1 MILSDEAVER
11 IAAQREGNLEE
22 LPFAVLLYALAR
34 TERSVKLAISRQPLV
49 KEIVIENGVPVECR
63 SNLAHE
69 TLSRFM
75 QSGGLLDE
83 STANECFAESC
94 SRGALF
100 GDVLIEK
107 GLISAEELRKV
118 LQKNLAK
125 KLLDGFSWLQG
136 NYRLTAAPDQ
146 VDSTLRV
153 NVPQLII
160 FGVTRFAT
168 QEQVDSSIGDLIGT
182 PLVLHPKPFFA
193 LDEIRMSPRQM
204 LVSEALAKGPV
215 RIDELASTTE
225 IPYEELTRILYAFS
239 LIGVVMTID
248 RLPRTQPPARPVPPA
263 RPATTPGPEFQTTTA
278 APARKSPAAP
288 ELPEGDRRDALMEM
302 VLNFRRRDPFDLLGL
317 DPDGFGREAH
327 ERFLEFAE
335 KFAPWTY
342 PSDLADDACRVFLAG
357 ARAYGDLTN
366 PDRRQALLERRRSPG
381 QKRPIAAAESFRI
394 ETDLLD
400 PEVQYRKGRAL
411 MAEGNYRD
419 ALEQLGYA
427 SDLDPQNGNYRAELA
442 HCRFLFNPQ
451 TAGPIAISELAK
463 ALRID
468 PNAGLAHFYQG
479 EILKA
484 MGLIDEAREAYR
496 RAIRPMAPDRRP
508 IDALRSLP
516 REK

>member
-1 MILSDEAVER
+1 MHH
-11 IAAQREGNLEE
+11 EGSLEDV
-22 LPFAVLLYALAR
+22 PFAVLLYALAR

-49 KEIVIENGVPVECR
+49 KEIVIESGVPVECR

-83 STANECFAESC
+83 TTANECFSESC
-94 SRGALF
+94 SRGVLF

-107 GLISAEELRKV
+107 GLIGAEELRKV

-136 NYRLTAAPDQ
+136 NYRLTDAPLR
-146 VDSTLRV
+146 VDSTLKV

-168 QEQVDSSIGDLIGT
+168 QEQVDSSIGDLVEK
-182 PLVLHPKPFFA
+182 PLALHSEPFFS
-193 LDEIRMSPRQM
+193 LDEIRMSPQQVS
-204 LVSEALAKGPV
+204 VSEALAKRPV
-215 RIDELASTTE
+215 RIDELASKTE
-225 IPYEELTRILYAFS
+225 IPYEELKRILYAFS
-239 LIGVVMTID
+239 LIGVVVTVEKI
-248 RLPRTQPPARPVPPA
+248 PRIERPARPAPPA
-263 RPATTPGPEFQTTTA
+263 RPATTPSPEFQRTSA
-278 APARKSPAAP
+278 APAQKTPPAPPQPAIQ
-288 ELPEGDRRDALMEM
+288 RRDELMEM
-302 VLNFRRRDPFDLLGL
+302 VLNYRRRDPFDLLGV

-327 ERFLEFAE
+327 ERFLDFAE
-335 KFAPWTY
+335 RFAPWTY
-342 PSDLADDACRVFLAG
+342 PEDLAEDAGRVFLAG

-366 PDRRQALLERRRSPG
+366 PDRRKAHLDKRRSPE
-381 QKRPIAAAESFRI
+381 QKRPGAAADSFRI

-400 PEVQYRKGRAL
+400 PEVQFRKGRAL
-411 MAEGNYRD
+411 MAEGNYRE

-442 HCRFLFNPQ
+442 HCRYLFNPQ

-468 PNAGLAHFYQG
+468 PRAGLAHFYQG
-479 EILKA
+479 EILKS
-484 MGLIDEAREAYR
+484 MDLIDEAREAYR
-496 RAIRPMAPDRRP
+496 RAIKPMAPDRRP
-508 IDALRSLP
+508 IDALRALP
-516 REK
+516 REG

>member
-1 MILSDEAVER
+1 VILSDNAVER
-11 IAAQREGNLEE
+11 IATHHEGSLENV
-22 LPFAVLLYALAR
+22 PFAVLLYALAR
-34 TERSVKLAISRQPLV
+34 AGRSVKLAISRRPLV
-49 KEIVIENGVPVECR
+49 KEIIIEHGVPVQCR

-83 STANECFAESC
+83 TTANECFAEAC
-94 SRGALF
+94 SRGVLF

-107 GLISAEELRKV
+107 SLITAEDLRKV

-136 NYRLTAAPDQ
+136 DYRLSDTPVC
-146 VDSTLRV
+146 VDSTLKV

-168 QEQVDSSIGDLIGT
+168 QEQVDSSIVDLVGK
-182 PLVLHPKPFFA
+182 PLALHSEPFFS
-193 LDEIRMSPRQM
+193 LDEIRMSPQQVS
-204 LVSEALAKGPV
+204 VSEALAKRPV
-215 RIDELASTTE
+215 RIDELASKTE

-239 LIGVVMTID
+239 LIGVIVTVEKI
-248 RLPRTQPPARPVPPA
+248 PRIERPARPAPPA
-263 RPATTPGPEFQTTTA
+263 RPATTPGPEFQTTSA
-278 APARKSPAAP
+278 APAQKTPPSSSKPASQ
-288 ELPEGDRRDALMEM
+288 RRDELMEM
-302 VLNFRRRDPFDLLGL
+302 VLNYRRRDPFDLLGV

-327 ERFLEFAE
+327 ERFLDFAE
-335 KFAPWTY
+335 RFAPWTF
-342 PSDLADDACRVFLAG
+342 PDDLAEDAGRVFLAG

-366 PDRRQALLERRRSPG
+366 PDRRKALLDKRRSPE
-381 QKRPIAAAESFRI
+381 QKRPGAAVDSFRI

-400 PEVQYRKGRAL
+400 PEVQFRKGRAL
-411 MAEGNYRD
+411 MVEGNYRE

-442 HCRFLFNPQ
+442 HCRYLFNPQ

-468 PNAGLAHFYQG
+468 PRAGLAHFYQG
-479 EILKA
+479 EILKS
-484 MGLIDEAREAYR
+484 MDLIDEAREAYR
-496 RAIRPMAPDRRP
+496 RAIKPMAPDRRP
-508 IDALRSLP
+508 IDALRALP
-516 REK
+516 REG

>member
-1 MILSDEAVER
+1 MIFSDEAVER
-11 IAAQREGNLEE
+11 IATQREGNLEDV
-22 LPFAVLLYALAR
+22 PFAVLLYALAR
-34 TERSVKLAISRQPLV
+34 AERSAKLAISRQPLV
-49 KEIVIENGVPVECR
+49 KEIVIESGVPVECR

-83 STANECFAESC
+83 TTANECFAESC
-94 SRGALF
+94 SRGVLF

-107 GLISAEELRKV
+107 GLITAEELRKV

-136 NYRLTAAPDQ
+136 SYRLSSAPLR
-146 VDSTLRV
+146 VNSTLKV

-168 QEQVDSSIGDLIGT
+168 QEQVDSAIGDLIGK
-182 PLVLHPKPFFA
+182 PLALHPEPFFA
-193 LDEIRMSPRQM
+193 LDELRMSPQQI
-204 LVSEALAKGPV
+204 LVSEALARRPV
-215 RIDELASTTE
+215 RIDELASTTD

-239 LIGVVMTID
+239 LIGVVAIAHQT
-248 RLPRTQPPARPVPPA
+248 PRIERPARPVPPA
-263 RPATTPGPEFQTTTA
+263 RLATTPSPEFQTTTTA
-278 APARKSPAAP
+278 TAQSSPAPPIKPANQ
-288 ELPEGDRRDALMEM
+288 RRDELMEM
-302 VLNFRRRDPFDLLGL
+302 VLNYRRRDPFDLLGV

-327 ERFLEFAE
+327 ERFLCFAE
-335 KFAPWTY
+335 RFAPWTY
-342 PSDLADDACRVFLAG
+342 PDDLSEDASRVFLAG

-366 PDRRQALLERRRSPG
+366 PDRRKALLEKRHSPE
-381 QKRPIAAAESFRI
+381 QKRPGAAADSFRI

-400 PEVQYRKGRAL
+400 PEVQFRKGRAL

-427 SDLDPQNGNYRAELA
+427 SDLDPQNGKYRAELA
-442 HCRFLFNPQ
+442 HCRYLFNPQ

-468 PNAGLAHFYQG
+468 PRAGLAHFYQG

-484 MGLIDEAREAYR
+484 MDLIDEAREAYR
-496 RAIRPMAPDRRP
+496 RAIKPMAPDRRP
-508 IDALRSLP
+508 IDALRALP

>member
-1 MILSDEAVER
+1 MILSDDALER
-11 IAAQREGNLEE
+11 IATHHEGSLEDV
-22 LPFAVLLYALAR
+22 PFAVLLYALAR
-34 TERSVKLAISRQPLV
+34 AERSLKLSISRKPLV
-49 KEIVIENGVPVECR
+49 KEIIIENGVPVQCR

-83 STANECFAESC
+83 TTANECFSESC
-94 SRGALF
+94 SRGVLF

-107 GLISAEELRKV
+107 GLITAEELRKV

-136 NYRLTAAPDQ
+136 SYRMSGAP
-146 VDSTLRV
+146 VRLDSTLKV

-168 QEQVDSSIGDLIGT
+168 QEQVDSAIADLIGK
-182 PLVLHPKPFFA
+182 PLALHQEPFFA
-193 LDEIRMSPRQM
+193 LDEIRMSPPQTS
-204 LVSEALAKGPV
+204 VFEALGKRPT
-215 RIDELASTTE
+215 RIDELASTTG
-225 IPYEELTRILYAFS
+225 ISYEELTRILYAFS
-239 LIGVVMTID
+239 LIGALVTAD
-248 RLPRTQPPARPVPPA
+248 RIAPTKRPTRPVPPS
-263 RPATTPGPEFQTTTA
+263 RPATAPEPEFPMTTTA
-278 APARKSPAAP
+278 PASESRPPPSRHANQ
-288 ELPEGDRRDALMEM
+288 RRDELMEM
-302 VLNFRRRDPFDLLGL
+302 VLNFRRKDPFDLLGI

-327 ERFLEFAE
+327 DRFLEFAE

-342 PSDLADDACRVFLAG
+342 PDDLSEDAGRVFLAG

-366 PDRRQALLERRRSPG
+366 PDRRQALLDRRRTPD
-381 QKRPIAAAESFRI
+381 QKRPSAAADTFRI

-400 PEVQYRKGRAL
+400 PEVQFRKGRAL

-427 SDLDPQNGNYRAELA
+427 SDLDPQNGDYRAELA
-442 HCRFLFNPQ
+442 HCRYLFNPQ

-468 PNAGLAHFYQG
+468 PKSGLAHFYQG
-479 EILKA
+479 EILRG
-484 MGLIDEAREAYR
+484 MDLIEEAKEAYR
-496 RAIRPMAPDRRP
+496 RAIKPMAPDRRP
-508 IDALRSLP
+508 IDALRTLP
-516 REK
+516 REN